1 MDVKILR
8 LIEGAQAARGLT
20 VIIDVFRAFTTACY
34 AFASG
39 ADRII
44 PVGDIDIAYQ
54 LKEEH
59 PAYILMGERG
69 GKMQPGFDYGNSPSI
84 ISKEDLTGKTLIHT
98 TSAGTQGIVNA
109 TGADEIISGSFVNAG
124 AIVRYIQ
131 QKQPDQVSLV
141 AMGKGGLEDSDE
153 DMLCAAYLKN
163 ELENRNNY
171 FEKIVD
177 HLKKYKSAQKFF
189 DPDITWAPEQDFEH
203 CMTLDRFDFI
213 LKAKP
218 MANGLVFFEKVS
230 V

>member
-1 MDVKILR
+1 MDIKILK
-8 LIEGAQAARGLT
+8 LIEGAQAAQGLT

-34 AFASG
+34 AFAGG

-44 PVGDIDIAYQ
+44 PVGDIDVAYQ
-54 LKEEH
+54 LKEAH
-59 PAYILMGERG
+59 PEYILMGERG

-84 ISKEDLTGKTLIHT
+84 IAKEELTGKTLIHT

-109 TGADEIISGSFVNAG
+109 TGANEIISGSFVNAG

-131 QKQPDQVSLV
+131 QKQPGQVSLV
-141 AMGKGGLEDSDE
+141 AMGKGGLEESDE

-163 ELENRNNY
+163 AIENRDNY

-177 HLKKYKSAQKFF
+177 HLRKYKSARKFF

-203 CMTLDRFDFI
+203 CMALNRFEFV
-213 LKAKP
+213 LKTYPLAD
-218 MANGLVFFEKVS
+218 GLVYFRKIPA
-230 V
+230 